1 MGYDEKVDIYG
12 ALDATAVSSGF
23 CLGSANWVLRSAREK
38 VLFMRVLE
46 NEQKLIYYVSMTTV
60 PLPQV
65 AYVSGSSTLTTHP
78 RPINQAAL
86 RGADLLILAALT
98 QTPAHNPDH
107 MLVSARAS
115 GTSACALRV

>member
-38 VLFMRVLE
+38 VLFMRLLE

-60 PLPQV
+60 PPP
-65 AYVSGSSTLTTHP
+65 P
-78 RPINQAAL
+78 R
-86 RGADLLILAALT
+86 RWRT
-98 QTPAHNPDH
+98 
-107 MLVSARAS
+107 
-115 GTSACALRV
+115 

>member
-60 PLPQV
+60 PP
-65 AYVSGSSTLTTHP
+65 P
-78 RPINQAAL
+78 R
-86 RGADLLILAALT
+86 RWRT
-98 QTPAHNPDH
+98 
-107 MLVSARAS
+107 
-115 GTSACALRV
+115 

>member
-38 VLFMRVLE
+38 VLFMLE

-60 PLPQV
+60 P
-65 AYVSGSSTLTTHP
+65 P
-78 RPINQAAL
+78 R
-86 RGADLLILAALT
+86 RWRT
-98 QTPAHNPDH
+98 
-107 MLVSARAS
+107 
-115 GTSACALRV
+115 

>member
-38 VLFMRVLE
+38 VLFMRLLE

-60 PLPQV
+60 LPRRWR
-65 AYVSGSSTLTTHP
+65 T
-78 RPINQAAL
+78 
-86 RGADLLILAALT
+86 
-98 QTPAHNPDH
+98 
-107 MLVSARAS
+107 
-115 GTSACALRV
+115 

>member
-60 PLPQV
+60 P
-65 AYVSGSSTLTTHP
+65 P
-78 RPINQAAL
+78 R
-86 RGADLLILAALT
+86 RWRT
-98 QTPAHNPDH
+98 
-107 MLVSARAS
+107 
-115 GTSACALRV
+115 

>member
-38 VLFMRVLE
+38 VLFMRLLE

-60 PLPQV
+60 P
-65 AYVSGSSTLTTHP
+65 P
-78 RPINQAAL
+78 R
-86 RGADLLILAALT
+86 RWRT
-98 QTPAHNPDH
+98 
-107 MLVSARAS
+107 
-115 GTSACALRV
+115 